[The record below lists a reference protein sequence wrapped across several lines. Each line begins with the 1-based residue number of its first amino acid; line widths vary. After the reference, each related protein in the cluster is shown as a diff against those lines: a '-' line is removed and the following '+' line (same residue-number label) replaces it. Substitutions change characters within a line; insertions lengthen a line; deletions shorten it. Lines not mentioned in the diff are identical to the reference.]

1 MHPCLSLVKLLVPMR
16 FVAALLIVIASSFSQ
31 VFAQNK
37 ITFHDIKPGMKDE
50 WLERQALRIANER
63 ATNLHWLAE
72 YKRAKIISQ
81 KWTVVRDYDGYPL
94 GRTIDIELYC
104 IKPNGDCAMADFV
117 FKQKYKDEEYS
128 DRLICLH
135 VGEFIN
141 IDCE

>member
-1 MHPCLSLVKLLVPMR
+1 MR
-16 FVAALLIVIASSFSQ
+16 FFAALLIVLTASLSPAC
-31 VFAQNK
+31 AQNK
-37 ITFHDIKPGMKDE
+37 ITFHDIKAGMKDE
-50 WLERQALRIANER
+50 RLERQALRIANER

-72 YKRAKIISQ
+72 YKMAKIISQ

-104 IKPNGDCAMADFV
+104 VKPNGDCAMADFV
-117 FKQKYKDEEYS
+117 FKQKYKDEEFS

-135 VGEFIN
+135 VGDFIN